1 MPTPRGQQAT
11 IRNRRVTTLAQ
22 PTDTLNIPWILSK
35 PDSDLIY
42 LTFWAQGANAV
53 ANYPGNVVTGPPR
66 VTVDGADIAWTLET
80 NAPGF
85 LALRAPAD
93 LPSNAVYR
101 VFPFDPAVRSSLGG
115 YLIPQITRALEVEVV
130 PFLSASIADPNRI
143 LVQYDVGADYIECAG
158 GINGYFPFAVPSTIP
173 NAYSAQQ
180 YQTAGPGTL
189 EILFSDDI
197 SGETQIS
204 LGSGPLVVT
213 NTLRPCEE
221 GVLDLT

>member
-1 MPTPRGQQAT
+1 M
-11 IRNRRVTTLAQ
+11 
-22 PTDTLNIPWILSK
+22 
-35 PDSDLIY
+35 
-42 LTFWAQGANAV
+42 
-53 ANYPGNVVTGPPR
+53 
-66 VTVDGADIAWTLET
+66 
-80 NAPGF
+80 
-85 LALRAPAD
+85 
-93 LPSNAVYR
+93 
-101 VFPFDPAVRSSLGG
+101 GG

-158 GINGYFPFAVPSTIP
+158 GINGYFPFAVPSTVP
-173 NAYSAQQ
+173 NAYSASS

-189 EILFSDDI
+189 EILFGDDI

-221 GVLDLT
+221 GVVDLT